1 MKSIT
6 EIDKTP
12 MRIEYLD
19 QDGNVDVEE
28 KNFDSLSYEEKSS
41 WYSTICS
48 AEEVDRIINMRT
60 GKDYILRLRADA
72 IMANMRLYRVVLA
85 NVQHVREKGGEWSLD
100 SFFTA
105 YGYVEFKNSL
115 PKDLQEKVNEVS
127 FGSVFTNEA
136 NGLIF
141 ETEYGVCSVFSTALR
156 YFVEFAYLA
165 LVNYEDKEI
174 PDSVRFNAMRIAVRT
189 MLGKETLDFVLDPRG
204 LIPEKLR
211 KMIYAPY
218 PFIQIFIAGHE
229 YSHYIN
235 GDLRPGN
242 TTLRCLYNAK
252 FEDKNDYRK
261 VYSYNTSQ
269 EQEFKADLG
278 AMNYPQFSDEYYA
291 LYYYYTMLWFAMLAI
306 YESIE
311 DYIFPP
317 NGYQKHPGARARYQN
332 ILDNARR
339 PIDFEEEMNYYVDE
353 LPQIVNHWIKE
364 MQNDVAC
371 GYEKYEMYG
380 SVYLAAPN
388 TEWRG
393 RELIDRMDY

>member
-1 MKSIT
+1 MQIGHL
-6 EIDKTP
+6 DK
-12 MRIEYLD
+12 
-19 QDGNVDVEE
+19 DGNVVVEE

-48 AEEVDRIINMRT
+48 KEEVDRIINMRN

-72 IMANMRLYRVVLA
+72 IIANMRLYRVALA
-85 NVQHVREKGGEWSLD
+85 HVHHVRENGGEWALE

-115 PKDLQEKVNEVS
+115 PKNLQEKIKEVS

-141 ETEYGVCSVFSTALR
+141 ETEYGICSVFSTALR
-156 YFVEFAYLA
+156 YFVEFAELA
-165 LVNYEDKEI
+165 LIDYEDKDI
-174 PDSVRFNAMRIAVRT
+174 PYSVRINAMRIAIRT
-189 MLGKETLDFVLDPRG
+189 MLGRETLDFALDPRG
-204 LIPEKLR
+204 IIPNGLR

-218 PFIQIFIAGHE
+218 PFIQTFIAGHE

-235 GDLRPGN
+235 GDLKSGN

-252 FEDKNDYRK
+252 FDDKNDYRK

-306 YESIE
+306 YESVE

-317 NGYQKHPGARARYQN
+317 MGYQKHPGARARYQN

-339 PIDFEEEMNYYVDE
+339 PVDFEDNRNYYVEE
-353 LPQIVNHWIKE
+353 LPQIVNHWIEEMKE
-364 MQNDVAC
+364 DVAC
-371 GYEKYEMYG
+371 GYEQYEMYG

-393 RELIDRMDY
+393 RELIDRVDY